1 MLRRPPPVCFR
12 LLPFV
17 INIATAVRAS
27 SALLAFVLL
36 VWAAAAVRP
45 VSRLL
50 LACGIGFLMSVTV
63 WAGLQQQQSFG
74 IKQITES
81 LYGNQLDQDLTTF
94 SGRTEVWKVAEP
106 LVSHSLVLGYGM
118 GGFRDVLL
126 KETSWPAGNAHNS
139 LLELI
144 LTGGLPA
151 TVVVFFGWA
160 GSARRAWLSGKR
172 LRLRTLGIYAYMIL
186 FGITAPNLMH
196 LQFVEC
202 S

>member
-1 MLRRPPPVCFR
+1 
-12 LLPFV
+12 
-17 INIATAVRAS
+17 VRAS
-27 SALLAFVLL
+27 SAVLALVLL
-36 VWAAAAVRP
+36 VWAATAVRLT
-45 VSRLL
+45 SRLL
-50 LACGIGFLMSVTV
+50 LAYGIGFLMAVTV
-63 WAGLQQQQSFG
+63 WAGLQQQPLG
-74 IKQITES
+74 IKQIAEP

-106 LVSHSLVLGYGM
+106 LISHSLLLGYGM

-151 TVVVFFGWA
+151 TVVVFLGWA

-172 LRLRTLGIYAYMIL
+172 LRLRTLGIYVYMIL

-196 LQFVEC
+196 LQFVGMFLIITLDSMLYAESC
-202 S
+202 GAIIGMVRQ